1 MLILFQYGVPRRIR
15 TRLAPNK
22 RDDRPHTAG
31 CRCRHAEFMYVF
43 TVRRDV
49 GATDRTNRSLDE
61 TRPQVSATRDPQSP
75 TTSGDDPRGPDRP
88 VTAWRK
94 KKAAQTARARRRKV
108 DPSKA
113 ESAAKRAAKILT
125 LKIEVF
131 EHYCGGKPHCQ
142 CLGCPCDVIAFL
154 QVDHKNGDGKNH
166 VVNGH
171 RMSGAE
177 LWSWIKRNNYP
188 ENFQIL
194 CGNCNNSK
202 RDYAACKLYG
212 TPHRG

>member
-1 MLILFQYGVPRRIR
+1 MAQRPDEGLGHSGRA
-15 TRLAPNK
+15 TAP
-22 RDDRPHTAG
+22 TSA
-31 CRCRHAEFMYVF
+31 M
-43 TVRRDV
+43 
-49 GATDRTNRSLDE
+49 TDRTPPDAVVGTPNSYTCSQYGAMLAQLIEQTEVLTKLVRKSQRRE
-61 TRPQVSATRDPQSP
+61 TRKALLHRETTRE
-75 TTSGDDPRGPDRP
+75 GRIAR
-88 VTAWRK
+88 VAAWRR
-94 KKAAQTARARRRKV
+94 KKAAQTTRARRRKV